1 VIWEKGQGGR
11 TWGDLGLFLEEAE
24 KQDIVMSFK
33 AFGERNKDV
42 WSDEEKENGGCEEIL
57 YRSFV

>member
-42 WSDEEKENGGCEEIL
+42 WSDEEKEN
-57 YRSFV
+57 